1 MIESD
6 KLEFLSGEVRGLSTV
21 LMAIVSTHPD
31 PRALV
36 RELDRLAGLQTALA
50 NPVPVTEQFMQGQL
64 QTSDAFRARI
74 LEILSRG
81 VRR

>member
-6 KLEFLSGEVRGLSTV
+6 KLEFLSGEVRGLGTV
-21 LMAIVSTHPD
+21 LMAILSTHPD

-36 RELDRLAGLQTALA
+36 RELDRLAALQTALS
-50 NPVPVTEQFMQGQL
+50 NPMPVTEQFMQGQL

>member
-21 LMAIVSTHPD
+21 LMAILSTHPD

-36 RELDRLAGLQTALA
+36 RELDRLAALQTALS
-50 NPVPVTEQFMQGQL
+50 NPMPVTEQFMQGQL

>member
-6 KLEFLSGEVRGLSTV
+6 KLEFLSGEVRGLGTV
-21 LMAIVSTHPD
+21 LMAILSTHPD

-36 RELDRLAGLQTALA
+36 RELDRLAALQTALS
-50 NPVPVTEQFMQGQL
+50 NPMPVTEQFMQGQI

>member
-1 MIESD
+1 MIESE
-6 KLEFLSGEVRGLSTV
+6 KLEFLAGEVRGLGTV
-21 LMAIVSTHPD
+21 LMAILSTHPD

-36 RELDRLAGLQTALA
+36 RELDRLAALQTALS
-50 NPVPVTEQFMQGQL
+50 NPMPVTEQFMQGQI

>member
-6 KLEFLSGEVRGLSTV
+6 KLEFLSGEVRGLGTV
-21 LMAIVSTHPD
+21 LMAILSTHPD

-36 RELDRLAGLQTALA
+36 RELDRLAALQTALS
-50 NPVPVTEQFMQGQL
+50 NPMPVTEQFMQGQT

>member
-6 KLEFLSGEVRGLSTV
+6 KLEFLTGEVHGLRTV
-21 LMAIVSTHPD
+21 LMAILNTHPD

-36 RELDRLAGLQTALA
+36 QELDRLAALQTAA
-50 NPVPVTEQFMQGQL
+50 SNPMPVTEPYIQGQI